1 MQSLRIQ
8 SSGCWRTPLLQGL
21 RDLCQRGLQTEQ
33 DVQRRR
39 GFMSGEDWLKAPRL
53 FQGYL
58 TFSKQLISL
67 MFLVRALSGNHPQ
80 STDSGTSR
88 SPMVPW
94 LAHLREEAAERQCPH
109 QLPTARWWAV
119 SGTFPV
125 SRSYLLVRS
134 LLPRRCPR
142 VVLSATHKRRK
153 TEKYT
158 SRLQG
163 RASQPFQSF
172 HPSSPSCF
180 SA

>member
-1 MQSLRIQ
+1 M
-8 SSGCWRTPLLQGL
+8 SSEEG
-21 RDLCQRGLQTEQ
+21 DSCQVR
-33 DVQRRR
+33 
-39 GFMSGEDWLKAPRL
+39 LKAPRL

-58 TFSKQLISL
+58 TFSKQLTSF
-67 MFLVRALSGNHPQ
+67 MFLVRTLSGNHPQ

-109 QLPTARWWAV
+109 QLPTARCQAV
-119 SGTFPV
+119 GGTFPV

-153 TEKYT
+153 TAGSKA
-158 SRLQG
+158 G
-163 RASQPFQSF
+163 
-172 HPSSPSCF
+172 HPSLF
-180 SA
+180 SHFTLPVLPVSLLNEARGLDNSQGTSQLCRQHVLAL